1 MFNLYNDQISNPDI
15 SSWANSIRKT
25 IHDLGFAYLFNNFN
39 DNSYCFPMMK
49 QRLRDQ
55 FMQKWRKSL
64 NNTSKLFFYCKFKTD
79 FEFDN
84 YLEVVKNITLRQ
96 QLSRFRL
103 SSHSLEIDQGPICLQ
118 TAQAVSLHSII
129 YSKTTRLIIRVLTV

>member
-25 IHDLGFAYLFNNFN
+25 IHDSGFAYLFNNFN
-39 DNSYCFPMMK
+39 DNSYCFPMIK

-55 FMQKWRKSL
+55 FMQKWRESL

-84 YLEVVKNITLRQ
+84 YLEVVKNITVDSRNYEHLRGQ
-96 QLSRFRL
+96 IF
-103 SSHSLEIDQGPICLQ
+103 SSN
-118 TAQAVSLHSII
+118 
-129 YSKTTRLIIRVLTV
+129 YRVFGLTEVRWCEKNFLRKHQ

>member
-39 DNSYCFPMMK
+39 DNSYCFPMIK

-55 FMQKWRKSL
+55 FMQKWRESL

-84 YLEVVKNITLRQ
+84 YLEVVKNKN
-96 QLSRFRL
+96 
-103 SSHSLEIDQGPICLQ
+103 SSLVIARILKWSSLFESDP
-118 TAQAVSLHSII
+118 
-129 YSKTTRLIIRVLTV
+129 